1 MYWDLVVGRESGLE
15 SFPPFG
21 REFAIAR
28 SIGLDI
34 VLMVASWWSV

>member
-1 MYWDLVVGRESGLE
+1 MYWDLVVGLESGLE

-28 SIGLDI
+28 SLGVDI
-34 VLMVASWWSV
+34 VLMVAS

>member
-1 MYWDLVVGRESGLE
+1 MYWDLVVVRESGLE

-28 SIGLDI
+28 SFGMDI
-34 VLMVASWWSV
+34 VLMIASLSSA

>member
-1 MYWDLVVGRESGLE
+1 MYWDLAVVPESGLE

-28 SIGLDI
+28 SLGMDI
-34 VLMVASWWSV
+34 VLMITSLLSA